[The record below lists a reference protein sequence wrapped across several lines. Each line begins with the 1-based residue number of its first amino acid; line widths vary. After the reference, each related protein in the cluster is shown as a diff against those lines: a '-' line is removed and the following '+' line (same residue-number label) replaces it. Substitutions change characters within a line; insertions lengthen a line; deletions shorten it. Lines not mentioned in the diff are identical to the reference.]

1 MRRQSAGG
9 YNWRMP
15 RSSLLATCALGACLA
30 LASDPAAAQQRPLVT
45 EDPATVDNGFVLL
58 EAGLTV
64 LRDQPF
70 PVSGLTGRFWS
81 VPTLGISIGVG
92 DRAEVQIDN
101 VSFDRLRIA
110 GREPAPL
117 SHMLRVQGDTTGS
130 WSDAVIGA
138 KTRLVEERPWL
149 PAIGLRFATK
159 LPNASNEEGLGLDT
173 VDFYQSLLLGKTI
186 RSVRVAGNVGLG
198 ILSDPTRGDRQNDVL
213 TYGLSAVVPVGRGV
227 EVVGEWAGR
236 ANTRRRTAPPGT
248 DSAGQVRA
256 GGRITRGTFRFDAA
270 LLAGVTSRDADLG
283 VTAGVTWGFQAL
295 DRP

>member
-1 MRRQSAGG
+1 
-9 YNWRMP
+9 MP
-15 RSSLLATCALGACLA
+15 RGPLLVACALGACLA

-159 LPNASNEEGLGLDT
+159 PAQREQRGRSRPRHGRLLP
-173 VDFYQSLLLGKTI
+173 
-186 RSVRVAGNVGLG
+186 VAAA
-198 ILSDPTRGDRQNDVL
+198 RQDD
-213 TYGLSAVVPVGRGV
+213 PVGPASPATSG
-227 EVVGEWAGR
+227 WA
-236 ANTRRRTAPPGT
+236 
-248 DSAGQVRA
+248 S
-256 GGRITRGTFRFDAA
+256 
-270 LLAGVTSRDADLG
+270 
-283 VTAGVTWGFQAL
+283 
-295 DRP
+295 